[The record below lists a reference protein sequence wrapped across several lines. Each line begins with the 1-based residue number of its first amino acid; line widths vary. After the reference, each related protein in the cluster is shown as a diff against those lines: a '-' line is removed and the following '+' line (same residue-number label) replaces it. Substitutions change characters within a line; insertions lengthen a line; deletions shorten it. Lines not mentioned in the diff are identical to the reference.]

1 MLVFGMCLG
10 VLFGLRGSMLNAA
23 RLPCERIDELN
34 AKASDI
40 STDPYTSPGGLHTR
54 IPTLMG

>member
-1 MLVFGMCLG
+1 MILG

-40 STDPYTSPGGLHTR
+40 STDPNQPGWSTHPYSDFDG
-54 IPTLMG
+54 INGKSC

>member
-40 STDPYTSPGGLHTR
+40 STDPIPARVVYTPVFRL
-54 IPTLMG
+54 